1 MPRVGLTRS
10 RQPKKD
16 TTTMG
21 KVKAEMKRLHAKN
34 RRKAKDKEREA
45 RESGKKR
52 R

>member
-1 MPRVGLTRS
+1 
-10 RQPKKD
+10 
-16 TTTMG
+16 MG